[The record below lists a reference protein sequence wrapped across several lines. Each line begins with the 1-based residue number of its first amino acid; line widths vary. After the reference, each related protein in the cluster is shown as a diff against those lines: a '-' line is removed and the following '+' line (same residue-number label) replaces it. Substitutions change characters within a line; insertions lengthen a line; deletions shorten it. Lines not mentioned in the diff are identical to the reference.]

1 MVSPVT
7 TNGSPEGLLQCHIKA
22 IVSIPTA
29 NPANRKTM
37 FFFSFT
43 SPASPS
49 LHQHLFATVNIDALG
64 LGLARKSLTLNGV
77 PGTVFST
84 FNLIIKHVVNVSR

>member
-29 NPANRKTM
+29 NPANRKAM

-43 SPASPS
+43 SPAFPS
-49 LHQHLFATVNIDALG
+49 LHQYLFAMVNIDALG
-64 LGLARKSLTLNGV
+64 LGFVRESLTLNGV
-77 PGTVFST
+77 PSTVFGT
-84 FNLIIKHVVNVSR
+84 FNLIIKHIVNTCR